1 MATNNSENSQFLN
14 NADGF
19 ALGGGTTARTLTLT
33 GGNATV
39 TASGSNV
46 YTMPAAT
53 DTLVGRASTDT
64 LTNKTLTSPTLV
76 TPALGTPASGT
87 LTNATG
93 LPTAGLVANAVGISR
108 LSAIEATDLFS
119 ATALTAATWTD
130 FKANQ
135 NFTVDNANSVILISI
150 VGRAQVG
157 STAAAT
163 EATSRIIVDS
173 AGTPIT
179 RYVGGDASYA
189 ANQFG
194 NPFSGG
200 GLIMITGLAA
210 GTHTIK
216 TQIYSVAASS
226 VVYCRCSTQPNTEFF
241 ATYVYELKK

>member
-1 MATNNSENSQFLN
+1 
-14 NADGF
+14 
-19 ALGGGTTARTLTLT
+19 
-33 GGNATV
+33 
-39 TASGSNV
+39 V

-163 EATSRIIVDS
+163 EATSRIIV
-173 AGTPIT
+173 
-179 RYVGGDASYA
+179 
-189 ANQFG
+189 
-194 NPFSGG
+194 
-200 GLIMITGLAA
+200 AA